1 MTNAQ
6 TPDQILRDIT
16 ICDSFNILCVCPS
29 RMTRLVW
36 PVRCR
41 RKKSHHPKALHSPY
55 DKTMKNTQKLLL
67 LATILSNI
75 GFAQINESIPTDS
88 WIYESV
94 KILQIS
100 GYFRD
105 LDQGTQP
112 YTRQK
117 IAQQLVFMNDEMMD
131 NKSVEIEYQRLI
143 TEFSRDITY
152 LENSKSLKEDNIR
165 LSSMFKDVY
174 NDKKNYLFYRLSG
187 ALYIKSGFTLKY
199 SAYIDQRLNDDPF
212 YNGYKWRGFQG
223 YQEQMYIAYNRDN
236 FSLKY
241 GRDYVKWGYGNSGRL
256 FISDNSRA
264 FNMLAL
270 KIQTK
275 WMSFNTFISQLDDM
289 YSANRYLTATRA
301 EIKLQ
306 NKVYIGIGQL
316 ALYGGQKQV
325 FDFTM
330 SNPLAFYSF
339 TQDNDHKPMNMMLY
353 TDFAC
358 YFRNKYRFYGEF
370 LIDDFQIDREEKG
383 DLEPNEL
390 AFLFGIEGID
400 LIYGINGW
408 CEFTQARNRTYN
420 VPDARPFEK
429 YLHNNLPIAHPLGT
443 DFQSFNCNF
452 DRWLGNHLKLGLGYA
467 LIRKGEGTI
476 RGAFTEPWMDDE
488 VTMSTGY
495 EEKIPYGI
503 VETTNNLSCSIHY
516 EYNTHIQSE
525 VSIGF
530 EQIENSDHV
539 ESRRRS
545 NPFININLL
554 IDYNWLLKM

>member
-1 MTNAQ
+1 
-6 TPDQILRDIT
+6 
-16 ICDSFNILCVCPS
+16 
-29 RMTRLVW
+29 
-36 PVRCR
+36 
-41 RKKSHHPKALHSPY
+41 
-55 DKTMKNTQKLLL
+55 MKNIQNLLL
-67 LATILSNI
+67 LLIFLSSFV
-75 GFAQINESIPTDS
+75 FAQINETIPTDS

-105 LDQGTQP
+105 LDQGAQP
-112 YTRQK
+112 YTRQE
-117 IAQQLVFMNDEMMD
+117 IARQLICINDEMMD
-131 NKSVEIEYQRLI
+131 NKSVKIEYQRLM
-143 TEFSRDITY
+143 TEFSRDISY
-152 LENSKSLKEDNIR
+152 LENSKSFKEDNIR
-165 LSSMFKDVY
+165 LSSMFRDIY
-174 NDKKNYLFYRLSG
+174 NDKKNCLFYRLSG

-223 YQEQMYIAYNRDN
+223 YQEQMYIAYSRDN

-241 GRDYVKWGYGNSGRL
+241 GRDYVKWGYGNAGRL
-256 FISDNSRA
+256 FISDNSRS
-264 FNMLAL
+264 FDMLTL

-275 WMSFNTFISQLDDM
+275 WMSFNTFISQLDNM

-301 EIKLQ
+301 EIKLK
-306 NKVYIGIGQL
+306 NKVYIGVGQL
-316 ALYGGQKQV
+316 ALYGGQNQV

-353 TDFAC
+353 TDFA
-358 YFRNKYRFYGEF
+358 YFFQNRYKFYGEF

-390 AFLFGIEGID
+390 AFLFGVEGVD

-408 CEFTQARNRTYN
+408 CEFTQVRNRTYN

-429 YLHNNLPIAHPLGT
+429 YLHKNLPIGHPLGT
-443 DFQSFNCNF
+443 DFQSFNCEF

-476 RGAFTEPWMDDE
+476 RGTFTEPWMEDD
-488 VTMSTGY
+488 VTMNTGY
-495 EEKIPYGI
+495 KEKIPFGI
-503 VETTNNLSCSIHY
+503 VETSNTVSIKIHY
-516 EYNTHIQSE
+516 EINSRIQAG
-525 VSIGF
+525 IGF
-530 EQIENSDHV
+530 QYISTDNYQHIKGSANSD
-539 ESRRRS
+539 
-545 NPFININLL
+545 FAITGNLL
-554 IDYNWLLKM
+554 IEYARIFRF